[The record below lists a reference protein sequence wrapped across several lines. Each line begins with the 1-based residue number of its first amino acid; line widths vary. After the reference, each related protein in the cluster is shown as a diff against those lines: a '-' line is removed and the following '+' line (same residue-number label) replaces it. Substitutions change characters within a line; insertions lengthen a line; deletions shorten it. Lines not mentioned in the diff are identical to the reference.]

1 MQIFIPYEDA
11 FKTAK
16 VLDNKRLNKQ
26 IIECKQIVNAA
37 LGESTAWRN
46 HPVVLMYK
54 DYTPWVNW
62 YMLVL
67 KNEQAMCKGNTSI
80 ADAEY
85 IYNIIRNIEPSRP
98 YFLGL
103 ELLHRSHRSRLYVKD
118 NIHYASFADSR
129 MPNNYNFYIVDN
141 VVKAYLDGKCV
152 DYATI
157 HTSAMER
164 LFFYFLIS

>member
-1 MQIFIPYEDA
+1 MQIFIPYEDT
-11 FKTAK
+11 FETAK

-26 IIECKQIVNAA
+26 IIECRQIISAA
-37 LGESTAWRN
+37 FGESTAWRN

-62 YMLVL
+62 YMHVL
-67 KNEQAMCKGNTSI
+67 KNEQIVRKGQMTEEDKIHN
-80 ADAEY
+80 
-85 IYNIIRNIEPSRP
+85 YNLLRQMEPSRP

-129 MPNNYNFYIVDN
+129 MPNNFNFYIVDYR
-141 VVKAYLDGKCV
+141 VKAYLAGRCVGSAPV
-152 DYATI
+152 DY
-157 HTSAMER
+157 SNK
-164 LFFYFLIS
+164 LFLS

>member
-11 FKTAK
+11 FATAR

-26 IIECKQIVNAA
+26 IIECKQIVSAA

-46 HPVVLMYK
+46 HPVVLMDK

-67 KNEQAMCKGNTSI
+67 RNEQVVRKGNTSK
-80 ADAEY
+80 ADAA
-85 IYNIIRNIEPSRP
+85 YNSSMISSIEPSRP

-129 MPNNYNFYIVDN
+129 MPNNFNFYIVDYR
-141 VVKAYLDGKCV
+141 VKAYLEGRCIGYAPV
-152 DYATI
+152 DY
-157 HTSAMER
+157 SNK
-164 LFFYFLIS
+164 LFLS